1 MEEELSLFVMDNQDS
16 PFNVKAGFGG
26 VVVRF
31 AEKRWY
37 LREWHS
43 HESLEINLVLR
54 GTGSVLL
61 EDRRYPLLPGHVI
74 WLWPGQRHIP
84 SDWSSDMLMW
94 IVEWKPE
101 FFSRLQRAR
110 RGHPKPGEL
119 KNYSCRRLETP
130 AFLRVQGILD
140 GVAGMEKPDA
150 FNQGLN
156 FALLAIWDEFV
167 RAKPVAREAFLHPKL
182 EQVLGLMND
191 LTTNLSLTQLADA
204 VKMSPH
210 YLSVLFQKQTG
221 LSVPDYR
228 NRQRLNQF
236 FSLYRARPE
245 IRLLEHVYEAGFGSY
260 AQFYR
265 IFTEATGQ
273 TPRQWLKSNRP

>member
-1 MEEELSLFVMDNQDS
+1 MDYQDS
-16 PFNVKAGFGG
+16 PFHLRPGFGG
-26 VVVRF
+26 AVVRF
-31 AEKRWY
+31 ADKRWY

-43 HESLEINLVLR
+43 HEAVEINLVLR

-61 EDRRYPLLPGHVI
+61 EDRRYPLLPGYLI

-84 SDWSSDMLMW
+84 SGWSADMLMW
-94 IVEWKPE
+94 IVEWKSD
-101 FFSRLQRAR
+101 FFPRLQRAR
-110 RGHPKPGEL
+110 RRDHPRPGDL
-119 KNYSCRRLETP
+119 SQYACRRLE
-130 AFLRVQGILD
+130 ASSLQRVQGILS

-150 FNQGLN
+150 YNQGLY
-156 FALLAIWDEFV
+156 FALIAIWDEFV
-167 RAKPVAREAFLHPKL
+167 SAKPVARETFLHPKL

-191 LTTNLSLTQLADA
+191 LSSNLSLEQLAET

-221 LSVPDYR
+221 MTVPEYR

-265 IFTEATGQ
+265 VFTESTGQ
-273 TPRQWLKSNRP
+273 TPRQWLRANRQ